1 MNNGLFKPKSR
12 QELDK
17 LIKDRL
23 GQGSLVTEME
33 TEEKKKSAVQE
44 GRLLQWSDEW
54 KKYPYLYIFLAVSAL
69 FTLTLGMFMGI
80 APKMNALDN
89 TVFYHTDPLHLFLA
103 FVYMTAFVSITEG
116 AFAIAK
122 WLFHTRENGNK
133 TQENTMLVMMGIAG
147 ISIVGTGIAGGM
159 VVASNIAF
167 LSAFIE
173 IPASAQR
180 WVIVIIP
187 ILLAVYAFLLTA
199 YSLSSARAKSERMLN
214 QMNHKSTLDHQTRQ
228 RGIMQIAEE
237 ELQVTELNLYMQ
249 MVADGKMSAAQA
261 TAAIKAGRTLGQE
274 EIRQG
279 RDIDGGGIGV
289 TSTTS
294 SQTRQPRPEPTT
306 NITLDEFMQ
315 FQKKYQGRNDFSVVE
330 LGEVFSKIGSCD
342 DCFRSFRNNQ
352 GLPSGMTRAN
362 FENIYNQVMLLMPV
376 PSLPNPHG
384 NGNGQRPQNPS

>member
-1 MNNGLFKPKSR
+1 MQNLFNPKSR
-12 QELDK
+12 KDLDN

-80 APKMNALDN
+80 APKMSAENN
-89 TVFYHTDPLHLFLA
+89 TVFYHTDPLHIFLA
-103 FVYMTAFVSITEG
+103 LVYMVAFVSITEG

-122 WLFHTRENGNK
+122 WLFHTRENGNGI
-133 TQENTMLVMMGIAG
+133 QQNTMIGMMFIAG

-173 IPASAQR
+173 IPASAQK

-187 ILLAVYAFLLTA
+187 ILLAAYAFLLTA

-214 QMNHKSTLDHQTRQ
+214 QMRHKSDLDHQTRQ

-249 MVADGKMSAAQA
+249 MVADGKISAAHA

-274 EIRQG
+274 EHRQG
-279 RDIDGGGIGV
+279 RDIDGKHGIGNGEKILQQPQHQYASEAEEIEALNKRIERL
-289 TSTTS
+289 TQRQNNAPKDPAGNNPND
-294 SQTRQPRPEPTT
+294 QTRQ
-306 NITLDEFMQ
+306 N
-315 FQKKYQGRNDFSVVE
+315 
-330 LGEVFSKIGSCD
+330 
-342 DCFRSFRNNQ
+342 
-352 GLPSGMTRAN
+352 
-362 FENIYNQVMLLMPV
+362 
-376 PSLPNPHG
+376 
-384 NGNGQRPQNPS
+384 